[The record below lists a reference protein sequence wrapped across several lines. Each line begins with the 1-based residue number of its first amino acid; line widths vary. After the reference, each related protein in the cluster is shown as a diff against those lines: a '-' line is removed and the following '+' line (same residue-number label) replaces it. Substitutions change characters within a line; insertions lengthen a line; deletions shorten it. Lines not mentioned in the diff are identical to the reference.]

1 MTSLGI
7 DVVVRHD
14 PDLVIVGSTE
24 HELALA
30 LREAVTN
37 VARHANATTCH
48 IGVETRDGELRLVIA
63 DDGVGG
69 DAPEGNGL
77 TGMRERIAAL
87 GGLVRRT
94 GSAGTTVTIAVPLKV
109 AT

>member
-1 MTSLGI
+1 VE
-7 DVVVRHD
+7 VVVRRD
-14 PDLVIVGSTE
+14 PDLTIVGSTE

-37 VARHANATTCH
+37 VARHARATTCH
-48 IGVETRDGELRLVIA
+48 IGIEARGGELCLVIA
-63 DDGVGG
+63 DDGIGNH
-69 DAPEGNGL
+69 APEGNGL

-94 GSAGTTVTIAVPLKV
+94 GTAGTTVTIAVPLRV